1 MEFYQTNGGKR
12 FFEVQL
18 PKLIRALED
27 MTEALNRR
35 QTPVALPAKVGG
47 DFLREL
53 YYGNIGIGVS
63 SMEGFDNEKLKEITI
78 LQEELRKELNEEQWK
93 LFEQC
98 SCKMTGYTSSESCR
112 MFQHGF
118 RLAVNLIAAGLGV
131 PGFIFDRRVQEKDFS
146 ISP

>member
-1 MEFYQTNGGKR
+1 MEFYQTNAGKN
-12 FFEVQL
+12 FFEGQL
-18 PKLIRALED
+18 PLLIRALEG

-35 QTPVALPAKVGG
+35 QTPVALPAKVGD

-98 SCKMTGYTSSESCR
+98 SCKMTGYT
-112 MFQHGF
+112 
-118 RLAVNLIAAGLGV
+118 
-131 PGFIFDRRVQEKDFS
+131 
-146 ISP
+146 